1 MGHHARHD
9 EGGVKRGRAGS
20 ATGLLG
26 FSFDGVLAWGAG
38 EGLHAGG
45 TAKGDHAVVGFDP
58 VDGSGSFV
66 VDRADVVDGPSSDG
80 CGGNGCAEEEGGEKW
95 LHGVVWAGLL
105 CASETETHD
114 AGSS

>member
-1 MGHHARHD
+1 MR
-9 EGGVKRGRAGS
+9 RGRAGS

-45 TAKGDHAVVGFDP
+45 AAEGDHAVVGFDP
-58 VDGSGSFV
+58 VDGSGGLV
-66 VDRADVVDGPSSDG
+66 VDGADVVDWPGSDG

-95 LHGVVWAGLL
+95 FHRLEWAGLR
-105 CASETETHD
+105 CASGTETHD
-114 AGSS
+114 EGSS